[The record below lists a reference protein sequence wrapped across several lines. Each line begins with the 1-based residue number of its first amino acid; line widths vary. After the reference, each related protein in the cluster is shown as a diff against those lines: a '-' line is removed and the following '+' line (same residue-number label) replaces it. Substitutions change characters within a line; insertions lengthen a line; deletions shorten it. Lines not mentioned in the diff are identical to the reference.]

1 MRARA
6 VNPVKSMK
14 TIFLIGYMGCGKS
27 TLGRALAARCDIE
40 FIDLDDYIEAKAG
53 KKIRDIFADE
63 GEAAFRK
70 MERDTLEEVSAK
82 ANTIVACGGGTPCF
96 GDNME
101 LMNARGLTVHLMA
114 SHGRLL
120 ERLKRGRAK
129 RPLIASLDDD
139 SLDRFIHEQLN
150 LRMPHYS
157 KAACTFDS
165 STLENENEIEQKC
178 SAFIREFNLP
188 RKTSMESHD

>member
-40 FIDLDDYIEAKAG
+40 FIDLDDYIE
-53 KKIRDIFADE
+53 
-63 GEAAFRK
+63 
-70 MERDTLEEVSAK
+70 V
-82 ANTIVACGGGTPCF
+82 
-96 GDNME
+96 
-101 LMNARGLTVHLMA
+101 MNARGLTVHLMA